1 MDRVMADRDL
11 ELSVPDGRQITQS
24 SVLSPQSC
32 LLVVAILMFAGCG
45 YRLVG
50 TTERAPGQIRS
61 LSVGAFENRSREF
74 GLDRRLQFALEREFY
89 RRGVLRV
96 VENPDA
102 GEAVLTGTIR
112 AFTTYP
118 VAFDAQD
125 EALEYEAELTLDA
138 ELKRRSDGAILW
150 KASGMMA
157 IEDYVVAQS
166 VVVPSSSQFQRGTL
180 DLNDLDEL
188 TDIQLAETE
197 KRLAIDR
204 LLGSIVVDVH
214 DRLLDDF

>member
-1 MDRVMADRDL
+1 ML
-11 ELSVPDGRQITQS
+11 EPNRGRTVACPVRNTQPS
-24 SVLSPQSC
+24 TLSPQSC
-32 LLVVAILMFAGCG
+32 FVLLFLLSCFGCG
-45 YRLVG
+45 YHLAG
-50 TTERAPGQIRS
+50 TMTKVPGGIRS
-61 LSVGAFENRSREF
+61 LSVGPFDNRSREF
-74 GLDRRLQFALEREFY
+74 GLDRRLRFALEREFY
-89 RRGVLRV
+89 RRGLLRV
-96 VENPDA
+96 VDNPDG

-112 AFTTYP
+112 AFTTRP
-118 VAFDAQD
+118 VAFDPKD

-138 ELKRRSDGAILW
+138 QLKRRSDGAVLW

-157 IEDYVVAQS
+157 IDDYVVTQS

-180 DLNDLDEL
+180 DLKDLDAL

-204 LLGSIVVDVH
+204 LVGSIVSDLH

>member
-1 MDRVMADRDL
+1 MDCDVGERTFLAF
-11 ELSVPDGRQITQS
+11 SP
-24 SVLSPQSC
+24 VLF
-32 LLVVAILMFAGCG
+32 FAVFGCG
-45 YRLVG
+45 YHFVG
-50 TTERAPGQIRS
+50 SATAVPGEIRS
-61 LSVGAFENRSREF
+61 LSVGPFENRSREF
-74 GLDRRLQFALEREFY
+74 GLDRRLMFALEREFY
-89 RRGVLRV
+89 RRGLLRI
-96 VENPDA
+96 VENPD
-102 GEAVLTGTIR
+102 GGDAVLSGTIR
-112 AFTTYP
+112 AFTTHP

-138 ELKRRSDGAILW
+138 QLKRRSDGAILW
-150 KASGMMA
+150 KASGMTA

-180 DLNDLDEL
+180 DLEDLDAL

-204 LLGSIVVDVH
+204 LVGAIVVDLH

>member
-1 MDRVMADRDL
+1 V
-11 ELSVPDGRQITQS
+11 GG
-24 SVLSPQSC
+24 
-32 LLVVAILMFAGCG
+32 FGCG
-45 YRLVG
+45 YRLAG
-50 TTERAPGQIRS
+50 TTNDVPGEIRS
-61 LSVGAFENRSREF
+61 LSVGDFENRSREF
-74 GLDRRLQFALEREFY
+74 GLDRRLRFALEREFY
-89 RRGVLRV
+89 RRGLLRV

-112 AFTTYP
+112 AFTTHP
-118 VAFDAQD
+118 VAFDARD

-138 ELKRRSDGAILW
+138 QLKRRSDGTVLW
-150 KASGMMA
+150 KVSGMTA

-180 DLNDLDEL
+180 DLEDLDEL

-204 LLGSIVVDVH
+204 LVGSLVVDLH

>member
-1 MDRVMADRDL
+1 L
-11 ELSVPDGRQITQS
+11 FF
-24 SVLSPQSC
+24 
-32 LLVVAILMFAGCG
+32 VVAGWGCG

-50 TTERAPGQIRS
+50 TTIDVPGEIRS
-61 LSVGAFENRSREF
+61 LSVGEFENRSREF
-74 GLDRRLQFALEREFY
+74 GLDGRLRFALEREFY
-89 RRGVLRV
+89 RRGLLRV

-102 GEAVLTGTIR
+102 GEAVITGTIR
-112 AFTTYP
+112 EFTTHP
-118 VAFDAQD
+118 VAFDTRD
-125 EALEYEAELTLDA
+125 EALEYEAEIVLDA
-138 ELKRRSDGAILW
+138 QLKRRVDGEVLW
-150 KASGMMA
+150 EVSGMTA

-180 DLNDLDEL
+180 DLEDLDAL

-204 LLGSIVVDVH
+204 LVRSLVVDLH